1 MIEPLRYHIEKNPPH
16 AIKKAVFCERCIN
29 NKKLRS
35 NPQLATKY
43 CAQCARFHYL
53 CKGCEDYLHSFVKTK
68 DHVRLIVVIGPAVR
82 KKIIRRGNAKQF
94 PKLFD
99 ICEVKF
105 KTSVTTN
112 GKLTHQEPAQM
123 LKFPSGVSGTCVHI
137 QILGGKK
144 LPISDSH
151 GTSDPFVCISY
162 GGTKLGTTRTRPR
175 TINPRWT
182 NETYV
187 VPVDQVP
194 DVHNSSVKKHSKH
207 RDLIKL
213 EVFDRDYWNFNDFLG
228 HVELTRQQLLKLTE
242 HSNCKPIRLSL
253 TLREYHGCLGI
264 KAGISADIFHLMFDR
279 AEDLDRMDAVG
290 LSDPYCVLHFRGKVV
305 GKTPRIDNTLNP
317 VWTSGNVMTLSVA
330 DVIKEEKRLRM
341 LANHGL
347 TPHGPTRKEIL
358 EKSYIFTIQMY
369 DHNSF
374 RADGLLGTVRIN
386 CDQLR
391 KLCPHLP
398 VKEEDIKV
406 GTSLSRKS
414 RRMSNVGEALGVS
427 PFVIFSIV
435 CLYCFFGRADAIM
448 FPNYIHVIFML
459 CRLLDVDLEIR
470 YQLQLARLKG
480 CDQRLLI
487 HRLALDSRPQTVMH
501 LRNSTQ
507 SRLRY

>member
-29 NKKLRS
+29 NKKLKL

-53 CKGCEDYLHSFVKTK
+53 CKGCEDYLHSFIKTK

-99 ICEVKF
+99 IVEVRF
-105 KTSVTTN
+105 KTSVSVA
-112 GKLTHQEPAQM
+112 GVLKHREPVQM
-123 LKFPSGVSGTCVHI
+123 LKFPSGVSGTCVHV

-144 LPISDSH
+144 LPISDAH

-162 GGTKLGTTRTRPR
+162 GGNKLGTTRTRPR

-187 VPVDQVP
+187 IPVDQVP
-194 DVHNSSVKKHSKH
+194 DVHNSPVKKNSKQ
-207 RDLIKL
+207 RELIKL

-228 HVELTRQQLLKLTE
+228 HVELTRHQLLKLAD

-253 TLREYHGCLGI
+253 TLREYHGCLGL
-264 KAGISADIFHLMFDR
+264 KAGIGGDLFYLMFDR

-290 LSDPYCVLHFRGKVV
+290 LSDPYCVLHFRDKVI

-317 VWTSGNVMTLSVA
+317 VWTSGNVMTLPTA
-330 DVIKEEKRLRM
+330 DVLKEETRLRM

-347 TPHGPTRKEIL
+347 TSYGPTRKEIL
-358 EKSYIFTIQMY
+358 EKSYIFIIQMY
-369 DHNSF
+369 DHNTF
-374 RADGLLGTVRIN
+374 RPDGLLGTVRIN
-386 CDQLR
+386 VDQLR

-398 VKEEDIKV
+398 TSEADIPPPS
-406 GTSLSRKS
+406 GFNARRLSTLGNRI
-414 RRMSNVGEALGVS
+414 GVS
-427 PFVIFSIV
+427 LVIMVRCNELELVITIIF
-435 CLYCFFGRADAIM
+435 LYFRVFGA
-448 FPNYIHVIFML
+448 
-459 CRLLDVDLEIR
+459 
-470 YQLQLARLKG
+470 K
-480 CDQRLLI
+480 
-487 HRLALDSRPQTVMH
+487 
-501 LRNSTQ
+501 
-507 SRLRY
+507 